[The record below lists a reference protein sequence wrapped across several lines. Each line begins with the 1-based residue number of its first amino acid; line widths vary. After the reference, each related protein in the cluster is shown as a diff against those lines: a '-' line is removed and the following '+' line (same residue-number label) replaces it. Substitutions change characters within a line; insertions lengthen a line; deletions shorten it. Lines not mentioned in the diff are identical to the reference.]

1 MADDLYKELGV
12 ERGASDADIKAAY
25 RKLAARLH
33 PDKNPGNAKA
43 EARFK
48 RVNAAYGVLSDA
60 KRRALYDEFG
70 EEGLREGFNPD
81 AARAWRSEGGQ
92 RVEFG
97 GGVPFDFE
105 QVFGKGGGIGDLFGD
120 LLRGQRRG
128 RAPSREPT
136 GQDVASEVAVDFADA
151 VRGSTMALTFGGSSE
166 TIKVRVPPGAA
177 DGDRVRVKGQGA
189 QSSPGGPRGDLVLTV
204 RVRPHSHFTRDGL
217 DLYLDLPITV
227 AEAYK
232 GAKVRV
238 PTPGGD
244 VTLTVPKGS
253 QSGNVVRLKGK
264 GVQRGTK
271 LGDLYVRLLIRI
283 PESTSKQVELAI
295 DALDGAMKDT
305 DPRAGVVF

>member
-12 ERGASDADIKAAY
+12 ERSASDADIKAAY

-48 RVNAAYGVLSDA
+48 RVNAAYSVLSDE
-60 KRRALYDEFG
+60 KKRALYDEFG
-70 EEGLREGFNPD
+70 EDGLREGFSPD
-81 AARAWRSEGGQ
+81 AARAWKSGRGQ
-92 RVEFG
+92 RVEH

-105 QVFGKGGGIGDLFGD
+105 EVFGRGGGLGDLFGD
-120 LLRGQRRG
+120 LLRGQRRRGQG
-128 RAPSREPT
+128 RAQPL
-136 GQDVASEVAVDFADA
+136 GQDLSSEVNVEFVDA
-151 VRGSTMALTFGGSSE
+151 VRGSTMALTYGGSGE

-189 QSSPGGPRGDLVLTV
+189 QSGPDGPRGDLVLTV
-204 RVRPHSHFTRDGL
+204 RVKPHAHFTRDGL

-244 VTLTVPKGS
+244 VTLSVPKAS
-253 QSGNVVRLKGK
+253 QSGNVVRLKGR

-271 LGDLYVRLLIRI
+271 VGDLYVRLLIRI
-283 PESTSKQVELAI
+283 PSSESKQVELAVE
-295 DALDGAMKDT
+295 ALEGAMKD
-305 DPRAGVVF
+305 DVRGGIGF